1 MEHRNEVPMK
11 KFISAFMIL
20 ILALSVTA
28 CAAGNSAG
36 TARSPEQAADTGL
49 SSSAAMQV
57 TYPVTLNDQAG
68 RQVVIEKEPETLVSG
83 YYIST
88 SLLLALN
95 CQDRMTGIEAK
106 AKNRPV
112 YRLSAPSIIDLPSVG
127 STKEFDLEGCAAL
140 NPDLVILPVRLKDV
154 LPTLEELGITVLAVN
169 PENQQLLEE
178 AALLIGTA
186 TNTLPA
192 ADSLFQSAKD
202 SLAQLEEALK
212 DTKKPTVYLSGNSS
226 FLSTAGSNMYQSN
239 LITQAGGI
247 NAAAELTDNYWSE
260 ISYEQLLAWNPDY
273 IIAAS
278 DASYT
283 VDSILNDPNL
293 AQCKAVKN
301 GNVYQ
306 LPNGI
311 ESWDSPVPGSFLG
324 SLWLASILH
333 PDEYPDSQWKEAA
346 AAFYETF
353 YRFTP
358 DLENLYDRS

>member
-1 MEHRNEVPMK
+1 M
-11 KFISAFMIL
+11 
-20 ILALSVTA
+20 
-28 CAAGNSAG
+28 
-36 TARSPEQAADTGL
+36 
-49 SSSAAMQV
+49 
-57 TYPVTLNDQAG
+57 
-68 RQVVIEKEPETLVSG
+68 
-83 YYIST
+83 
-88 SLLLALN
+88 
-95 CQDRMTGIEAK
+95 
-106 AKNRPV
+106 
-112 YRLSAPSIIDLPSVG
+112 
-127 STKEFDLEGCAAL
+127 
-140 NPDLVILPVRLKDV
+140 ILPVRLKDV
-154 LPTLEELGITVLAVN
+154 FPTLEELGITVLAVN

-212 DTKKPTVYLSGNSS
+212 DTKKPAVYLSGNSS

-311 ESWDSPVPGSFLG
+311 ESWDSP
-324 SLWLASILH
+324 
-333 PDEYPDSQWKEAA
+333 YPAVFWEACG
-346 AAFYETF
+346 
-353 YRFTP
+353 
-358 DLENLYDRS
+358 

>member
-1 MEHRNEVPMK
+1 
-11 KFISAFMIL
+11 MIL
-20 ILALSVTA
+20 VLALSVTA
-28 CAAGNSAG
+28 CAAG
-36 TARSPEQAADTGL
+36 TAQSPEQAADTGL
-49 SSSAAMQV
+49 SSSATMQV
-57 TYPVTLNDQAG
+57 TYPVTLTDQAG

-127 STKEFDLEGCAAL
+127 SAKEFDLEGCAAL

-154 LPTLEELGITVLAVN
+154 FPTLEELGITVLAVN

-212 DTKKPTVYLSGNSS
+212 DTKKPAVYLSGNSS

-273 IIAAS
+273 IICLL
-278 DASYT
+278 YT
-283 VDSILNDPNL
+283 
-293 AQCKAVKN
+293 
-301 GNVYQ
+301 
-306 LPNGI
+306 
-311 ESWDSPVPGSFLG
+311 SPSPR
-324 SLWLASILH
+324 
-333 PDEYPDSQWKEAA
+333 D
-346 AAFYETF
+346 T
-353 YRFTP
+353 R
-358 DLENLYDRS
+358 